1 MGRVN
6 INVTELSQT
15 VNITIQESA
24 TTSTDVASVI
34 DDFVQGGSIDLLAGT
49 RTIPLK
55 KSLMNANYDVKCDG
69 YINGEIAKINII
81 VVSRSGSSFV
91 VSVPEDCTV
100 IWSITKY

>member
-15 VNITIQESA
+15 VNITVLESSTSADLMA
-24 TTSTDVASVI
+24 TL
-34 DDFVQGGSIDLLAGT
+34 DDYVQAGSIALETGT

-81 VVSRSGSSFV
+81 VVSRSDSSFV